1 MDIEEG
7 KIDIAEAILDI
18 AEGKLEKMGTG
29 VSPAPNQNR
38 TCRKKSSDQLLKSFI
53 PNQVRQEDLLWPI

>member
-18 AEGKLEKMGTG
+18 AEGKLEKIGTG

-38 TCRKKSSDQLLKSFI
+38 TCKKKRAVISC
-53 PNQVRQEDLLWPI
+53 